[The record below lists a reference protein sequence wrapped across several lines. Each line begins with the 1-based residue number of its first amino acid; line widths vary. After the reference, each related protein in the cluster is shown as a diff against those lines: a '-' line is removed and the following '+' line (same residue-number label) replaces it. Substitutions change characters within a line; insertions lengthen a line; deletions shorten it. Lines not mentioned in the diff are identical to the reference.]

1 MRILVLLWCFMLQA
15 HAAELFT
22 IKSETREA
30 DYTIGSIANQHLVVT
45 VPKGFRLDEGSL
57 PEQGM
62 IEAIELQ
69 NAHWHF
75 EDKKSVTVYHF
86 DLAWQI
92 FVASEAVKVTPL
104 RSLELAFKRGKEN
117 LFVPVP
123 ADKVIISNLLPAQ
136 MDAAHVKPYP
146 SVAPEAISTN
156 LLIATL
162 VAGAAGLLLAAIYF
176 AWRLGWT
183 TFTKERSMAFR
194 QAWRAIKRLRRS
206 NGADDV
212 AQAMQILSRAY
223 DTFAGYAVS
232 PENINQLF
240 TARPVLAQHESATLH
255 FYADLQ
261 KVFYAGHA
269 PQHSIADVEL
279 LARQLSQL
287 ELP

>member
-15 HAAELFT
+15 HATESFT
-22 IKSETREA
+22 IKSETRET

-57 PEQGM
+57 PEQGL

-104 RSLELAFKRGKEN
+104 RNLELAFKRGKEN
-117 LFVPVP
+117 LIVSVP

-146 SVAPEAISTN
+146 SVLPGVISTN
-156 LLIATL
+156 PFIAAL
-162 VAGAAGLLLAAIYF
+162 VAGVAGLLLSAIYF
-176 AWRLGWT
+176 AWRLGWIT
-183 TFTKERSMAFR
+183 LSKERSMAFR
-194 QAWRAIKRLRRS
+194 QAWRAIKQLRRRQ
-206 NGADDV
+206 GDDV

-223 DTFAGYAVS
+223 DAFAGYAVS
-232 PENINQLF
+232 PENINRLF
-240 TARPVLAQHESATLH
+240 TARPALAQHESATLR
-255 FYADLQ
+255 FYEDLQ
-261 KVFYAGHA
+261 SVFYAGHA
-269 PQHSIADVEL
+269 PQHNIADIER
-279 LARQLSQL
+279 LAHQLSKL
-287 ELP
+287 EMP